1 MLEYKYLKKFIEAG
15 PSDDFAILR
24 KAVEYGRDACL
35 NELEKSGLVGRG
47 GAGFSTAAKWKFAW
61 NSSNVIMICNG
72 DEGEPGSFK
81 DRYIL
86 ENGSFLLLEGLLIS
100 AFMLNSSEVY
110 LYVRD
115 EYKEALKSFHKC
127 LGANADSI
135 SWYRD
140 RVNPEFKLKVIAGG
154 GAYVC
159 GDETSLINSL
169 EGKRP
174 HSRIKP
180 PFPAAEG
187 MRGLPTIVNNVETL
201 SNLPLIIRDG
211 GAKFSSLG
219 VEGSRGTKLICL
231 SGKVDKPGLYEI
243 EMGKITLEK
252 IIYGLGGGCS
262 GGKIKFV
269 IPGGTSTSAL
279 SAQELKIPLDY
290 KSLRKAGTSL
300 GTGAVIVV
308 DESVD
313 ALDVACSAADF
324 FKSET
329 CGICFPCKEGNRQ
342 INHLL
347 ELIRKGEGQERYL
360 GLIRDITATA
370 SCAAR
375 CGLGQSCGDLV
386 SSLIVKFRE
395 DFSGRIACN
404 GKNEGDSR

>member
-1 MLEYKYLKKFIEAG
+1 MFEYKYLKKFIEAG
-15 PSDDFAILR
+15 PSGDFASLR
-24 KAVEYGRDACL
+24 KALEYGRDNCL

-61 NSSNVIMICNG
+61 NSPNVVLICNG

-81 DRYIL
+81 DRYLL

-115 EYKEALKSFHKC
+115 EYKEALESFRKC
-127 LGANADSI
+127 LDDNMDLI
-135 SWYRD
+135 VWYCEQID
-140 RVNPEFKLKVIAGG
+140 PEFELKVISGG

-180 PFPAAEG
+180 PFPAEKG
-187 MRGLPTIVNNVETL
+187 LSGLPTIVNNVETL

-219 VEGSRGTKLICL
+219 VEGSRGSKLICL

-243 EMGKITLEK
+243 EMGKVTLEE
-252 IIYGLGGGCS
+252 IVFGFGGGCS
-262 GGKIKFV
+262 GKNLKFV
-269 IPGGTSTSAL
+269 IPGGTSTGAL
-279 SAQELKIPLDY
+279 SLQELQVAVDY
-290 KSLRKAGTSL
+290 DSLRAAGTSL
-300 GTGAVIVV
+300 GTGAVIVA

-313 ALDVACSAADF
+313 ALDVACNAADF
-324 FKSET
+324 FMSET

-342 INHLL
+342 IDYLLKLTRQGKGEERYL
-347 ELIRKGEGQERYL
+347 ELIQ
-360 GLIRDITATA
+360 DVAVTA
-370 SCAAR
+370 SCSAR
-375 CGLGQSCGDLV
+375 CGLGQSCGNLV
-386 SSLIVKFRE
+386 SSLIEKFRS
-395 DFSGRIACN
+395 DFLKHVGEARH
-404 GKNEGDSR
+404 D

>member
-1 MLEYKYLKKFIEAG
+1 MFEHKYLKKFIETG
-15 PSDDFAILR
+15 PSGDFASLR
-24 KAVEYGRDACL
+24 KALEYGRDKCL
-35 NELEKSGLVGRG
+35 DELEKSGLVGRG

-61 NSSNVIMICNG
+61 DSPNVVLICNG

-81 DRYIL
+81 DRYLL

-115 EYKEALKSFHKC
+115 EYKEALESFRKC
-127 LGANADSI
+127 LDDNMDLI
-135 SWYRD
+135 VWYCEQID
-140 RVNPEFKLKVIAGG
+140 PEFELKVISGG

-180 PFPAAEG
+180 PFPAEKG
-187 MRGLPTIVNNVETL
+187 LRGLPTIVNNVETL

-219 VEGSRGTKLICL
+219 VEGSRGSKLICL

-243 EMGKITLEK
+243 EMGKVTLEE
-252 IIYGLGGGCS
+252 IVYGFGGGCS
-262 GGKIKFV
+262 GKKLKFV
-269 IPGGTSTSAL
+269 IPGGTSTGVL
-279 SAQELKIPLDY
+279 SLKELQVAVDY
-290 KSLRKAGTSL
+290 DSLRAAGTSL
-300 GTGAVIVV
+300 GTGAVIVA

-313 ALDVACSAADF
+313 ALDVACNAADF
-324 FKSET
+324 FMSET

-347 ELIRKGEGQERYL
+347 KLTRQGKGEERYL
-360 GLIRDITATA
+360 ELIQDVAVTA
-370 SCAAR
+370 SRSAR
-375 CGLGQSCGDLV
+375 CGLGQSCGNLV
-386 SSLIVKFRE
+386 SSLIEKFRS
-395 DFSGRIACN
+395 DFLKHVGEARR
-404 GKNEGDSR
+404 D